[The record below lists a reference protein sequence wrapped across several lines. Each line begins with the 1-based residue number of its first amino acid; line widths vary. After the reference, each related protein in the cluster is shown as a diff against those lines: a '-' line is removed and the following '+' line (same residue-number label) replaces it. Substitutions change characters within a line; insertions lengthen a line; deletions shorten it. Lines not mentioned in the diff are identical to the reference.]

1 MNLLDIIIVV
11 SGGLVHSVFAPP
23 DMHVQIVD
31 FDNLREGETFE
42 LDGWAAD
49 GPPDGPAALRVLAE
63 ALELSAQN
71 TAHQENAPEP
81 AGGR

>member
-1 MNLLDIIIVV
+1 MNLPDVIVVV
-11 SGGLVHSVFAPP
+11 SGGLVQSVFAPP
-23 DMHVQIVD
+23 DMHVRIVD

-63 ALELSAQN
+63 TLELSAQN
-71 TAHQENAPEP
+71 AAHQEVGSEP
-81 AGGR
+81 AGGQ